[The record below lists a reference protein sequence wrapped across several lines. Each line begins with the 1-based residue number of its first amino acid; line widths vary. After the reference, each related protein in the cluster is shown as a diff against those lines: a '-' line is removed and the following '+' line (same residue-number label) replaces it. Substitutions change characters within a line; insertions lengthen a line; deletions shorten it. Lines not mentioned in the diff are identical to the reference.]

1 MRFSTLGHPY
11 IEEFMLILR
20 LYPLLFQSQL
30 FVLFE
35 HAAGYALFK
44 VNEFE
49 ETGMLLPQVEASITD
64 LSRFNS
70 VVKLVGFS
78 PFKTAVSALENMNS
92 ISEGGYFMHCII
104 VGLCVACARELV
116 SDQLVPLFDRCLD
129 STPELFTLASIN
141 TI

>member
-1 MRFSTLGHPY
+1 M
-11 IEEFMLILR
+11 R

-49 ETGMLLPQVEASITD
+49 ETGMLLPQVEASVTD

-78 PFKTAVSALENMNS
+78 PFKTAMSALENMNS
-92 ISEGGYFMHCII
+92 ISEGGYFMCFII
-104 VGLCVACARELV
+104 VHLCVACARELV
-116 SDQLVPLFDRCLD
+116 SDKLVPLFDRCLD

-141 TI
+141 II

>member
-1 MRFSTLGHPY
+1 M
-11 IEEFMLILR
+11 
-20 LYPLLFQSQL
+20 LFQSQL

-49 ETGMLLPQVEASITD
+49 EAGMLLPQVEASVTD

-78 PFKTAVSALENMNS
+78 PFKTAMSALENINS
-92 ISEGGYFMHCII
+92 ISEGGYFVLYYRAFVCCMCQRI
-104 VGLCVACARELV
+104 GE
-116 SDQLVPLFDRCLD
+116 
-129 STPELFTLASIN
+129 
-141 TI
+141 

>member
-1 MRFSTLGHPY
+1 M
-11 IEEFMLILR
+11 
-20 LYPLLFQSQL
+20 LFQSQL

-49 ETGMLLPQVEASITD
+49 ETGMLLPQVEASVTD

-70 VVKLVGFS
+70 VVKLIGFS

-92 ISEGGYFMHCII
+92 ISEGGYVMCLII
-104 VGLCVACARELV
+104 VHLCITCGTMLV
-116 SDQLVPLFDRCLD
+116 SHQ
-129 STPELFTLASIN
+129 TLCFVGA
-141 TI
+141 

>member
-1 MRFSTLGHPY
+1 
-11 IEEFMLILR
+11 
-20 LYPLLFQSQL
+20 LFQSQL

-49 ETGMLLPQVEASITD
+49 ETGMLLPQVEASVTD

-70 VVKLVGFS
+70 VIKLVGFL
-78 PFKTAVSALENMNS
+78 PFKTAMSALENMNS
-92 ISEGGYFMHCII
+92 ISEGGYFMCYII
-104 VGLCVACARELV
+104 VRLCVACARELV

-129 STPELFTLASIN
+129 SIPELFTLASVN